1 MNGIHRPETITSL
14 SLCEPEP
21 GVLYTIER
29 VAQFAGMPRRSIV
42 LCARHGLVAPALDPA
57 ETGWCFNVEAL
68 RTLRRIEMLRAM
80 HRLDV
85 AGVKLLL
92 ELMSEIE
99 RLREEVRSSRGW

>member
-1 MNGIHRPETITSL
+1 
-14 SLCEPEP
+14 
-21 GVLYTIER
+21 
-29 VAQFAGMPRRSIV
+29 
-42 LCARHGLVAPALDPA
+42 
-57 ETGWCFNVEAL
+57 
-68 RTLRRIEMLRAM
+68 M